1 MVTVCTMAFTIEF
14 SCPQSLSVS
23 RCLLKAFKTCGPLVK
38 RVTFMLNLVWE
49 LKTMFVTLLM
59 TRSVQFFQKVGFIKL
74 CGQKPVVGCNLSQR
88 MMSSLKYLRLMLF
101 KRGKFSR
108 IKRVELE
115 FMIGLPLKEGL
126 QRGLDG

>member
-1 MVTVCTMAFTIEF
+1 MVTVCTMAFTVEF
-14 SCPQSLSVS
+14 NHTQSLTVS
-23 RCLLKAFKTCGPLVK
+23 YWLFKAFKTCGPLLT
-38 RVTFMLNLVWE
+38 RVAFMLKLVWK

-88 MMSSLKYLRLMLF
+88 MMSRLKYLRRMLF
-101 KRGKFSR
+101 KRGRFSR